1 MRFVYL
7 ALILALSSSSAFCAD
22 DALLQAHMS
31 KSVTCQACHTET
43 PPAKRVKTA
52 KCQECHGNYE
62 ALAARTAKMTPNN
75 VHANHLGDL
84 DCRECHGVHKQQTL
98 ACAECHQF
106 KVEMP
111 K

>member
-31 KSVTCQACHTET
+31 KSVT
-43 PPAKRVKTA
+43 KRVKTA

-106 KVEMP
+106 KFEMP